1 MEGSI
6 FQLELPFFGLTPEY
20 RASLFSQLHD
30 VVFHGKGGY
39 IFSEVY
45 EFPIWLRRYIHRS
58 MIEFYENENKQAQK
72 SQGQQSLLQDGKIK
86 APDYS
91 TKARR

>member
-20 RASLFSQLHD
+20 RASLFTQLHD
-30 VVFHGKGGY
+30 ICFHGKGGY

-45 EFPIWLRRYIHRS
+45 EFPIWLRKFVHRS
-58 MIEFYENENKQAQK
+58 MIDFYENENKQAEK
-72 SQGQQSLLQDGKIK
+72 ASGKQSLINDGKIK

-91 TKARR
+91 TKAHR

>member
-6 FQLELPFFGLTPEY
+6 FQLELPFYGLTPEY
-20 RASLFSQLHD
+20 RASLFNQLHD
-30 VVFHGKGGY
+30 ICFHGKGGY
-39 IFSEVY
+39 SFGEVY
-45 EFPIWLRRYIHRS
+45 ELPIWLRRFIHRS
-58 MIEFYENENKQAQK
+58 IIEFYENENKETQK
-72 SQGQQSLLQDGKIK
+72 ASGKQSILDNGKIK

>member
-6 FQLELPFFGLTPEY
+6 FRLELPFFGLTPEY
-20 RASLFSQLHD
+20 RASLFLQLHD
-30 VVFHGKGGY
+30 IVFHGKGGY
-39 IFSEVY
+39 SFGEIY
-45 EFPIWLRRYIHRS
+45 EFPIWLRRYVHRS

-72 SQGQQSLLQDGKIK
+72 AQGQQSLLQDGKIK

-91 TKARR
+91 TKARK

>member
-6 FQLELPFFGLTPEY
+6 FQSELPFFGLTPEY
-20 RASLFSQLHD
+20 RASLFTQLHD
-30 VVFHGKGGY
+30 ICFHGKGGY
-39 IFSEVY
+39 SFDIIY

-58 MIEFYENENKQAQK
+58 MIEFYENENKQNEKA
-72 SQGQQSLLQDGKIK
+72 SGRQSLIQNGQIK

-91 TKARR
+91 TKASR

>member
-1 MEGSI
+1 MEGLI

-20 RASLFSQLHD
+20 RASLFNQLHD
-30 VVFHGKGGY
+30 IVFHGKGGY
-39 IFSEVY
+39 SFGEIY
-45 EFPIWLRRYIHRS
+45 EFPIWLRRFVHRS
-58 MIEFYENENKQAQK
+58 MIEFYENENKQNQK

-91 TKARR
+91 TKASR

>member
-1 MEGSI
+1 M
-6 FQLELPFFGLTPEY
+6 ELPFFGLTPEY

-30 VVFHGKGGY
+30 IVFHGKGGY
-39 IFSEVY
+39 IFSEIY
-45 EFPIWLRRYIHRS
+45 EFPIWLRRFVHRS

-72 SQGQQSLLQDGKIK
+72 QSGKQTLLQDGKIK

-91 TKARR
+91 TKAHR

>member
-6 FQLELPFFGLTPEY
+6 FLLELPFFGLTPEY

-30 VVFHGKGGY
+30 ICFHGKGGY
-39 IFSEVY
+39 PFGEIY
-45 EFPIWLRRYIHRS
+45 EFPIWLRKYIHRS

-72 SQGQQSLLQDGKIK
+72 AQGRQSAIENGVIK
-86 APDYS
+86 TPDYS